1 MGRTRNECVR
11 FHLGVPLGSVS
22 SLERAKTQKPTL
34 MGRFFIVPL
43 EFTLSG
49 RFRTL
54 TSKETEYEDTILW
67 SRDAVYR
74 IGSYE
79 L

>member
-11 FHLGVPLGSVS
+11 FRLSVPLGSVS

-34 MGRFFIVPL
+34 MGRFLIVPL
-43 EFTLSG
+43 EFTLTG
-49 RFRTL
+49 L
-54 TSKETEYEDTILW
+54 LHEEIGYEDTILW

>member
-1 MGRTRNECVR
+1 MGRTRNEYVR
-11 FHLGVPLGSVS
+11 FRLGVPLGSVS

-43 EFTLSG
+43 EFTLTG
-49 RFRTL
+49 L
-54 TSKETEYEDTILW
+54 LHEEIGYEDTILW